1 MRAYLLVKGTTGP
14 KDLKRTERPAPKPGP
29 RDILVRMR
37 AAALNYRDQI
47 IARDGRPAG
56 KLQNESIPMS
66 DGAGEV
72 VEIGAAVTRF
82 KVGDRVTSTFDQGW
96 IAGPYGD
103 KFYPSL
109 GQDGVDGVLAEFA
122 VFDQENAVRAPDGLS
137 FEEAACLPCAAVT
150 AWTALATGDMKPGQT
165 VLTLGTGG
173 VAVFAVQFAK
183 AAGCTVIAT
192 SSSDAKLEKVKALG
206 ADKVINYA
214 KTPEWDVAVREMT
227 GGRGVDHIVET
238 GGAPTLER
246 SYRALANNGCI
257 GLIAFSY
264 ASDKPPVLG
273 LPRWGRMHRIAV
285 GSRESFEA
293 MNRAIAVNRIKPVID
308 RVFPFEQA
316 IDAYEYE
323 LAGKHFGK
331 VVISI

>member
-1 MRAYLLVKGTTGP
+1 MRAYILVKGTMGP
-14 KDLKRTERPAPKPGP
+14 RDLKRTERPDPKPGP
-29 RDILVRMR
+29 REILVRMR

-72 VEIGAAVTRF
+72 VEIGEAVTRF

-109 GQDGVDGVLAEFA
+109 GQDGVDGVLAEYALFNE
-122 VFDQENAVRAPDGLS
+122 ENAVKAPEGLS

-150 AWTALATGDMKPGQT
+150 AWNALTVGNMRAGQS

-183 AAGCTVIAT
+183 AAGCSVIAT
-192 SSSDAKLEKVKALG
+192 SSSDEKLRKVKALG
-206 ADKVINYA
+206 ADQLINYA
-214 KTPEWDVAVREMT
+214 KTPDWDVAVREMT
-227 GGRGVDHIVET
+227 GGRGVDHVVET
-238 GGAPTLER
+238 GGAATIER
-246 SYRALANNGCI
+246 SYRSVANSGNI

-264 ASDKPPVLG
+264 ASSETQPMT
-273 LPRWGRMHRIAV
+273 LPRWGQMHRIAV
-285 GSRESFEA
+285 GNRETFEA
-293 MNRAIAVNRIKPVID
+293 MNRAITANGIKPVVD